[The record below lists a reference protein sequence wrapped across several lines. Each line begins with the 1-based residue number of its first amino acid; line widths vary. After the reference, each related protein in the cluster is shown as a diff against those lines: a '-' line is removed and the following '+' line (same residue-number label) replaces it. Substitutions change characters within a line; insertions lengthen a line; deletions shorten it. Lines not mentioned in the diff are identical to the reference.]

1 MILPREITEVAER
14 LQVTKSTID
23 KDWALGHFV
32 NCLYQEDELKNKL
45 IFKGGT
51 CLRKCYF
58 EEYRFSEDLDF
69 TVLEPHFDFS
79 SELLSRV
86 CQRVESISGIRT
98 HIQELRPLSFNQRKT
113 GFQADVKFWGADHS
127 RNQAPSSPERWQ
139 TRIKIEIILFEEILF
154 DPVERPLFH
163 PYSDHPLLTVKPQ
176 CYTLNE
182 VLAEKLRALIQRKYT
197 APRDYY
203 DIWYL
208 SQQVQDLN
216 WSVITAAFHQKMAF
230 KGLTFEGPRQLLN
243 ERHQKTLA
251 VHWKQT
257 LGHQLPA
264 HRLPTLTAVMEHM
277 DALFT
282 RIF

>member
-1 MILPREITEVAER
+1 MILQREIADVAER
-14 LQVTKSTID
+14 LQVSKSTID

-32 NCLYQEDELKNKL
+32 NCLYQEEDLRDRL

-58 EEYRFSEDLDF
+58 GDYRFSEDLDF
-69 TVLEPHFDFS
+69 TVLDPPFDFS
-79 SELLSRV
+79 QELLTRV
-86 CQRVESISGIRT
+86 CRQVESISGIRT
-98 HIQELRPLSFNQRKT
+98 HIQELRPLSYNQKLT
-113 GFQADVKFWGADHS
+113 GFQADVKFWGADHP
-127 RNQAPSSPERWQ
+127 RNQAPLPAERWQ
-139 TRIKIEIILFEEILF
+139 TRIKIEVILFEEMRF
-154 DPVERPLFH
+154 EPVERPLFH
-163 PYSDHPLLTVKPQ
+163 PYSDREQLTATPR
-176 CYTLNE
+176 CYTINE

-208 SQQVQDLN
+208 SQHVPGLD

-243 ERHQKTLA
+243 EQHQKTLTL
-251 VHWKQT
+251 HWQQT

-264 HRLPTLTAVMEHM
+264 HLLPTLADVMNVLEG
-277 DALFT
+277 LFIQ
-282 RIF
+282 IF